1 MQVDSTPVRSDLV
14 LIGGGH
20 SHLFVLKYLAMNP
33 VPGVRLTLI
42 TRDVHTPYSGMLP
55 GYIAGHY
62 AYDETHIDLRP
73 LAAYAGARLIH
84 AEVNAIDADRKLV
97 SLSGRPAIA
106 YDILSI
112 NIGSIPGMPATAHGD
127 DDQFAVKPVD
137 RFLDYWLRLEQRI
150 LATQKPFKLV
160 IVGAGAGGVELALSL
175 RYRIEQALPAASKLE
190 QQLKLSLVT
199 EDDQILSSFD
209 TRVQQRFKRLLK
221 KCNIETLCNTRVDHF
236 EAGHLY
242 SVNGD
247 SLECDAVIW
256 ASSASAPGWLSS
268 TGLEL
273 DKRGFIAVNDCLQSL
288 SHAQVFAAGD
298 ISSVDAFPRPKSGV
312 FAVRQGIPLA
322 QNLVRALRNR
332 PIKSFKPQKQFL
344 SLISTG
350 ERYAVASKAGWSFEG
365 RWLWH
370 LKNWIDKRFM
380 RQFSELPEM
389 PEALPDE
396 SPGDK
401 IEIPP
406 MRCGG
411 CGSKIGA
418 KVLEQVL
425 NRLEVGVTEG
435 VVTGLDAPDDAA
447 VIEVPAGK
455 QLVQSV
461 DFFRSFID
469 DPFLFGKI
477 ATNHALSDLFAMGAE
492 PHSAMAIA
500 SIPFA
505 SEIKQEQDL
514 FQLMSGAVECLKENN
529 TVLIGGHSTEAHE
542 MGFGLSVNGFAEAGQ
557 LLLKLGMRTG
567 DCLLLTKPLG
577 TGVLFAADMRRKAKG
592 RWVDAALEHMLISN
606 RDAAHCL
613 RRHGASACTDVTGFG
628 LVGHLYEMTQASA
641 VAVEIDVR
649 QLPIMEGVLEVVEQG
664 IFSSLQPQNMRI
676 KHAIEDTANMAKL
689 AQYALLFDPQTAGGL
704 LASLPADKVDACV
717 NELRC
722 GGYGQAIII
731 GRVVEPFDATR
742 NIRLAS
748 NFKGSDSLKTC

>member
-1 MQVDSTPVRSDLV
+1 
-14 LIGGGH
+14 
-20 SHLFVLKYLAMNP
+20 MNP

-84 AEVNAIDADRKLV
+84 AEVNAIDAERQLV
-97 SLSGRPAIA
+97 SLAGRPAIA
-106 YDILSI
+106 YDVLSI
-112 NIGSIPGMPATAHGD
+112 NIGSKPGMPATVQGD
-127 DDQFAVKPVD
+127 DKQFAVKPVNH
-137 RFLDYWLRLEQRI
+137 FLDRWLRLEQRI
-150 LATQKPFKLV
+150 LAAQKPCKLA

-175 RYRIEQALPAASKLE
+175 RYRIKQALPAASKLE
-190 QQLKLSLVT
+190 RQLKLSLVT
-199 EDDQILSSFD
+199 EDNQILSSFN
-209 TRVQQRFKRLLK
+209 TKVQQRFNRLLRK
-221 KCNIETLCNTRVDHF
+221 RNIETLCNTRVDHL

-256 ASSASAPGWLSS
+256 VSSASAPDWLSS

-273 DKRGFIAVNDCLQSL
+273 DKRGFIVVNDCLQSQ
-288 SHAQVFAAGD
+288 SHGQVFAAGD
-298 ISSVDAFPRPKSGV
+298 IASVEAFPRPKSGV
-312 FAVRQGIPLA
+312 FAVRQGLPLA
-322 QNLVRALRNR
+322 QNLVRTLRNR
-332 PIKSFKPQKQFL
+332 PLKSFKPQKQFL

-365 RWLWH
+365 AWLWH

-380 RQFSELPEM
+380 RQFSDLPEM
-389 PEALPDE
+389 PDVLADE
-396 SPGDK
+396 SARDK
-401 IEIPP
+401 IELPA

-411 CGSKIGA
+411 CGSKIGSQ
-418 KVLEQVL
+418 VLEQVL
-425 NRLEVGVTEG
+425 NRLEVGVKEG
-435 VVTGLDAPDDAA
+435 VVMGLNAPDDAA

-477 ATNHALSDLFAMGAE
+477 ASNHALSDIFAMGAD

-505 SEIKQEQDL
+505 SEIKQEQEL
-514 FQLMSGAVECLKENN
+514 FQLMSGAVEGLRENH
-529 TVLIGGHSTEAHE
+529 TVLIGGHSTEASE
-542 MGFGLSVNGFAEAGQ
+542 MGFGLSVNGFAEAGH
-557 LLLKLGMRTG
+557 LLLKSGMRSG
-567 DCLLLTKPLG
+567 DYLLLTKPLG

-592 RWVDAALEHMLISN
+592 RWIDAALEHMLISN

-613 RRHGASACTDVTGFG
+613 RRHGATACTDVTGFG
-628 LVGHLYEMTQASA
+628 LIGHLYEMTQASA
-641 VAVEIDVR
+641 VAVEINVR
-649 QLPIMEGVLEVVEQG
+649 QLPIMEGVIETIEQG

-704 LASLPADKVDACV
+704 LASLPVDRAGNCL
-717 NELRC
+717 EDLRAS
-722 GGYGQAIII
+722 GYAQAAIIGQVI
-731 GRVVEPFDATR
+731 EPFDSTR
-742 NIRLAS
+742 KIRLS
-748 NFKGSDSLKTC
+748 SIFSI

>member
-1 MQVDSTPVRSDLV
+1 MQADSTPVRSDLV

-20 SHLFVLKYLAMNP
+20 SHLFVLKYFAMNP

-42 TRDVHTPYSGMLP
+42 ARDVHTPYSGMLP

-62 AYDETHIDLRP
+62 AYDEAHIDLRP
-73 LAAYAGARLIH
+73 LAVYAGARLIH
-84 AEVNAIDADRKLV
+84 AEVNAIDTEQQLI
-97 SLSGRPAIA
+97 SFPHRPSIA
-106 YDILSI
+106 YDVLSI
-112 NIGSIPGMPATAHGD
+112 NIGSIPGMPASAQGD
-127 DDQFAVKPVD
+127 DRQFAVKPIN
-137 RFLDYWLRLEQRI
+137 RFLDRWSDLEQRI
-150 LATQKPFKLV
+150 LAAQKPCKLA

-175 RYRIEQALPAASKLE
+175 QYRIKQALAAARNPG

-199 EDDQILSSFD
+199 EDDQILSSFNIK
-209 TRVQQRFKRLLK
+209 VQQRFRRLLK
-221 KCNIETLCNTRVDHF
+221 KHNIETLCNTRVERF
-236 EAGHLY
+236 EAGRLY
-242 SVNGD
+242 GVNGD

-256 ASSASAPGWLSS
+256 VSSASAPGWLRN

-273 DKRGFIAVNDCLQSL
+273 DEGGFIAVNDCLQSL
-288 SHAQVFAAGD
+288 SHPQVFAAGD
-298 ISSVDAFPRPKSGV
+298 IASVDAFPRPKSGV

-322 QNLVRALRNR
+322 QNLVRTLRNR

-365 RWLWH
+365 AWLWH

-396 SPGDK
+396 SVGDK
-401 IEIPP
+401 IEVPS

-411 CGSKIGA
+411 CGSKIGS
-418 KVLEQVL
+418 KVLAQVL
-425 NRLEVGVTEG
+425 SRLEVGVTEG
-435 VVTGLDAPDDAA
+435 VVMGLDAPDDAA
-447 VIEVPAGK
+447 VIEVPAGR

-505 SEIKQEQDL
+505 SEIKQEQEL

-529 TVLIGGHSTEAHE
+529 TVLIGGHSSEAHE
-542 MGFGLSVNGFAEAGQ
+542 LGFGLSVNGFAEDGQ
-557 LLLKLGMRTG
+557 LLLKSGMQIG

-592 RWVDAALEHMLISN
+592 RWIDTALEHMLISN

-628 LVGHLYEMTQASA
+628 LVGHLYEMTRASA
-641 VAVEIDVR
+641 LAVEIDPR
-649 QLPIMEGVLEVVEQG
+649 QLPILEGALELVEQG

-676 KHAIEDTANMAKL
+676 KHAIEDTDNMARL
-689 AQYALLFDPQTAGGL
+689 TQYALLFDPQTAGGL
-704 LASLPADKVDACV
+704 LATLPADKVEACV
-717 NELRC
+717 DELRC

-742 NIRLAS
+742 NIRLARAV
-748 NFKGSDSLKTC
+748 T